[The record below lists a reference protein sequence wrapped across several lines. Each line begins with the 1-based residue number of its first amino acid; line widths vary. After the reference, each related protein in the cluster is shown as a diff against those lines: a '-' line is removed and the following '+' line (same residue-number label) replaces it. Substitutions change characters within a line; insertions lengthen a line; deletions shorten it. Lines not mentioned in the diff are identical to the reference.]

1 MKTISNSQL
10 CEGLKISR
18 RRVVQRLSRGFLT
31 LEIETSAGRERQW
44 TLRDAIKLA
53 ALRDIADAEVSLE
66 QVAPHLGDLT
76 GFNRFEDEPA
86 YLWTLLRADSP
97 HPVLKS
103 WRSPIPSRGRA
114 DRLRDHEAWAI
125 SRRRIF
131 SGANLLNFLAK
142 GGARVAIVIPRDL
155 IAARVDRIFA
165 EAGE

>member
-18 RRVVQRLSRGFLT
+18 RRVDQWLSRGFLT

-86 YLWTLLRADSP
+86 YL
-97 HPVLKS
+97 VIFYG
-103 WRSPIPSRGRA
+103 PIPLIPFSNPGDPPFHLEDAPIGSGITRPGY
-114 DRLRDHEAWAI
+114 LEA
-125 SRRRIF
+125 RIF